1 MKGFILVL
9 FCASFTGLVSPL
21 PASAHHSIQ
30 SEFDGKKLVT
40 ISGEIDKVEWIN
52 PHSYVTLNVKDADG
66 KDQKWAFEAG
76 GLEVLRKAGLSRAD
90 RGGLKPGDAVTVTAM
105 PAKDGS
111 NTGYLR
117 EIKTADG
124 RDFKIGVL
132 PTEGEN

>member
-1 MKGFILVL
+1 MTRKLQGMMLASILVL
-9 FCASFTGLVSPL
+9 AAAI
-21 PASAHHSIQ
+21 PALAHHSF
-30 SEFDGKKLVT
+30 SAEFDAEHITTLNGTL
-40 ISGEIDKVEWIN
+40 IKVEWIN
-52 PHSYVTLNVKDADG
+52 PHSYVTLNVKDASG
-66 KDQKWAFEAG
+66 NAQKWAFEAG

-90 RGGLKPGDAVTVTAM
+90 RGGLKPGDAVTVIAM

-132 PTEGEN
+132 PTEDEN